1 MSASIKFRE
10 CFEFGDLIRANGSV
24 YRSSNMHIFIFKI
37 VVSIFF
43 SIIPI

>member
-1 MSASIKFRE
+1 MGAIGRVKFPV
-10 CFEFGDLIRANGSV
+10 FYVGAVGTKWSSV
-24 YRSSNMHIFIFKI
+24 RWARQLYTI

>member
-1 MSASIKFRE
+1 MQGVSLEVSLEEAITRNTQVSKT
-10 CFEFGDLIRANGSV
+10 AKV
-24 YRSSNMHIFIFKI
+24 QQYTI